1 MRSIKPLSFLLAG
14 FLISTSCFS
23 QTKQSNGSDSLNLA
37 KFIKKAKK
45 ELVTTEYIKKTNN
58 NKLTTLTVY
67 YEPKAILTL
76 AKND

>member
-1 MRSIKPLSFLLAG
+1 MSNFKPLSFLLVG
-14 FLISTSCFS
+14 FFISSSCFS
-23 QTKQSNGSDSLNLA
+23 QTKQSNGNDSTNLA

-45 ELVTTEYIKKTNN
+45 ELLTTEYIKKTGN

-76 AKND
+76 AKNN